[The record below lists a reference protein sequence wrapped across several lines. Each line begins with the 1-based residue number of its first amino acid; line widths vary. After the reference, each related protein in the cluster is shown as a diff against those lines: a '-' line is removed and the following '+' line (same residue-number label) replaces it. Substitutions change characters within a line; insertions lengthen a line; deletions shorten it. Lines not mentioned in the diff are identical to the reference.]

1 MASITINIPDEQFQR
16 LQQLAQDVN
25 LSPEYLLRANI
36 EDWLTCPNKEF
47 AQAASYVLKKNAE
60 LYRRLA

>member
-1 MASITINIPDEQFQR
+1 MASITVNIPDEQLGKLR
-16 LQQLAQDVN
+16 QLAQEN
-25 LSPEYLLRANI
+25 HLSPEDLLRASI
-36 EDWLTCPNKEF
+36 EDWLTCPKNDF

>member
-1 MASITINIPDEQFQR
+1 MASITVDIPDEQFQR
-16 LQQLAQDVN
+16 LQQLAQEIH
-25 LSPEYLLRANI
+25 LSPEDLLRANI

-47 AQAASYVLKKNAE
+47 AQAASYVLKKNAA